1 MDHSKFE
8 DVENELNGR
17 TIVNKL
23 IDDFKILSQFRII
36 KEQIP
41 PISYASCIDLE
52 VLIKE
57 TMDYHILVEKQWE
70 VVERLGRTRYK
81 IPSKN

>member
-1 MDHSKFE
+1 MDHLKFE
-8 DVENELNGR
+8 DLENDLDGR

-23 IDDFKILSQFRII
+23 IDDFEILSQFSTI
-36 KEQIP
+36 KAQLP

-57 TMDYHILVEKQWE
+57 IMDYHIPTEKQ
-70 VVERLGRTRYK
+70 
-81 IPSKN
+81 